1 MIEKVCVASNKRSS
15 DYDNLVHWFS
25 GGFFFKKMVMPPV
38 MVLKGSKNT
47 QHLPILYPQECTS
60 TQPSNH
66 NIWQTE
72 LNKFRFYGRNF

>member
-1 MIEKVCVASNKRSS
+1 
-15 DYDNLVHWFS
+15 
-25 GGFFFKKMVMPPV
+25 MVIPPV

-60 TQPSNH
+60 TQPSNNH

-72 LNKFRFYGRNF
+72 LNKFRFLEEIFRIV